1 MQKMNDTC
9 KEKVYRVSKTISNY
23 LWVTMNPMSVY
34 EYEIYDKNTYCS
46 ILKILYTHWVGSI
59 MMLNVADII
68 RDQGALLTIFT
79 LSFNVPRYKNINYK
93 TAP

>member
-1 MQKMNDTC
+1 
-9 KEKVYRVSKTISNY
+9 
-23 LWVTMNPMSVY
+23 
-34 EYEIYDKNTYCS
+34 
-46 ILKILYTHWVGSI
+46 
-59 MMLNVADII
+59 MLNVADII